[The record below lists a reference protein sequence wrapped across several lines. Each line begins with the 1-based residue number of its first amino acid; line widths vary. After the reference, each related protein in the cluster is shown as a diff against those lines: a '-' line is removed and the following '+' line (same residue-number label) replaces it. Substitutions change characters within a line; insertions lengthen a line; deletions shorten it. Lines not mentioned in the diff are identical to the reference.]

1 MTSPDGKR
9 GLLGPGGRLA
19 DADKRSTRNRSIK
32 LSDNDLDWIDQARGT
47 TPRAQFIRE
56 GALEKAARELGVPVG
71 ELDTA
76 QRSAPRSA
84 NYKDRQREEGRES

>member
-1 MTSPDGKR
+1 MTADGKR

-19 DADKRSTRNRSIK
+19 DADKRSTRNRSVK

-56 GALEKAARELGVPVG
+56 GALEKAARELGVPAG

-76 QRSAPRSA
+76 RRSAPRSR
-84 NYKDRQREEGRES
+84 NRKERTDEKGQQS